1 MTQKP
6 KRRHAFTLVEMT
18 IALVAGAALLGGLSA
33 SLYIASQAARPR
45 GSDTTLQATR
55 SLQAFAD
62 ELEFA
67 IKILDRT
74 EKSIEFV
81 VADRDSD
88 GKNDSIRYEWNG
100 VAGGP
105 LTRSFNGGAMLTVVE
120 DVHDFDITYRVKTM
134 DETWQ
139 FQRETSE
146 QTLVANTSA
155 SYALGGVINL
165 QYSMGQYVH
174 PNKFAV
180 PLPDGTQSWT
190 INKVRFVAT
199 ASGSQ
204 DGAMWVQIRGAD
216 ANHKPTSSVL
226 AQAKLDESQLNSS
239 SYSVE
244 EIEFDPP
251 LNNISI
257 FDGICVVC
265 TRAEGDA
272 AGRLMFDAYGNGDR
286 VYSSDYQQSWTVDG
300 RSEMIYRVIGSLSY
314 PDSQT
319 IERKYVTG
327 VATELR
333 VGANSRANRVSFQIP
348 NCPELLD
355 ASWRADFDTDPTS
368 LDDDFDGTNDWAHIP
383 SGTFD
388 SNELWHGT
396 WKTISAASLTT
407 AVDSNF
413 STLTTVEYSARD
425 LDAGNGGVVV
435 WLNADWD
442 GSTYVPIVAELS
454 LMANDTQTLI
464 LKTTVDGSD
473 RILATVNDIPAKLT
487 AVRITIEPTVNVI
500 NLFLNHVEVGTYDY
514 VPQSASHSNKRAGI
528 MSVSS
533 AFQVDY
539 LSIRTA
545 EAN

>member
-120 DVHDFDITYRVKTM
+120 DVHDFDITYRVKTT

-139 FQRETSE
+139 VQQESSE
-146 QTLVANTSA
+146 ASLALNTNA
-155 SYALGGVINL
+155 SYPMGGLINS
-165 QYSMGQYVH
+165 QFSMGQYIH
-174 PNKFAV
+174 PSKFAV
-180 PLPDGTQSWT
+180 TLPVGTQSWS
-190 INKVRFVAT
+190 ISKVRFVAT
-199 ASGSQ
+199 TSGSQ
-204 DGAMWVQIRGAD
+204 DGAMWVQIRRAD
-216 ANHKPTSSVL
+216 ANRKPTSTIL
-226 AQAKLDESQLNSS
+226 AQVRLDESQLST

-244 EIEFDPP
+244 EIDFDPP
-251 LNNISI
+251 INDISI
-257 FDGICVVC
+257 FDGVC
-265 TRAEGDA
+265 LVFSRADGDA
-272 AGRLMFDAYGNGDR
+272 VGRLVFDAHGNGDR
-286 VYSSDYQQSWTVDG
+286 VYSSDYQRSWAVGNQS
-300 RSEMIYRVIGSLSY
+300 ELIYRVIGSLSY
-314 PDSQT
+314 PDSQS

-388 SNELWHGT
+388 SNELWQGT
-396 WKTISAASLTT
+396 WKTNSAASLTT

-413 STLTTVEYSARD
+413 STLTTIEYSARD

-454 LMANDTQTLI
+454 LLANDTQTLI

-545 EAN
+545 EVN